1 MSRTGDFLNGN
12 MPAGDHSYCMFS
24 VRDLINLRFNM
35 DAFTI
40 RRMASSLDRPVVS
53 ICLWMAAVFLAS
65 AGAAHSKLLAV
76 EKEQSS
82 GVAPVRIGAIHV
94 SGQKNYNA
102 EQVIAATGLK
112 AGQEFNVKD
121 LDEAAQRLG
130 RSGAFPEVSY
140 SYVPQGGLIT
150 IEFKVEEA
158 TKFRNCAFDNFVW
171 LTEEEIRAGLKKE
184 VPLYI
189 GVAPETGEMLDDIS
203 RALEKL
209 SKEKGVAVRV
219 SRRIQQNSIADPNW
233 VHMFVAEGAN
243 AKVHSLGFTGDLT
256 VNSEALQREAAGLV
270 GADYSAFQS
279 RLFGTAKLLPYY
291 RERGYLQAKVETLAP
306 KILSHMEGSSDYSV
320 EDVYAISEGS
330 VYRWE
335 AAEWSGDRALAPE
348 KLEAATGMKPNDIAN
363 GIKIDEGWNAVQ
375 KEYSKSG
382 YIEARVSPEPV
393 FDEQIRRVHFRVSV
407 AEGPQY
413 HMGNL
418 AITGLSPKI
427 GESLTK
433 RWRLKPSDVY
443 DATYPMDFVK
453 KEVFPA
459 VQAAGLRDAKVAVQ
473 TVPIREKHVMN
484 VTVKVG

>member
-1 MSRTGDFLNGN
+1 M
-12 MPAGDHSYCMFS
+12 H
-24 VRDLINLRFNM
+24 
-35 DAFTI
+35 AFTI
-40 RRMASSLDRPVVS
+40 RRMATPLERSVVS
-53 ICLWMAAVFLAS
+53 ICVLIGVVFLAT
-65 AGAAHSKLLAV
+65 AGAAHSKSAA
-76 EKEQSS
+76 EQTEQQ
-82 GVAPVRIGAIHV
+82 GGAAQAKIGAIQV
-94 SGQKNYNA
+94 RGQKSYTA

-112 AGQEFNVKD
+112 AGQEFDVKD

-130 RSGAFPEVSY
+130 ESGAFPEVSY
-140 SYVPQGGLIT
+140 SYVPQAGLIA
-150 IEFKVEEA
+150 IEFKVAEA

-171 LTEEEIRAGLKKE
+171 LTQDDIRAGLKRD

-189 GVAPETGEMLDDIS
+189 GVAPETGQILDDIS

-243 AKVHSLGFTGDLT
+243 PKVQSLQFTKNLT
-256 VNSEALQREAAGLV
+256 VSSAALEKEAAGLV
-270 GADYSAFQS
+270 GVEYSAFQS

-291 RERGYLQAKVETLAP
+291 RERGYLQAKVETQAP
-306 KILSHMEGSSDYSV
+306 KILRHVEGSSDYSV
-320 EDVYAISEGS
+320 VDVYAISEGS

-348 KLEAATGMKPNDIAN
+348 RLEAATGMRPNDIAN
-363 GIKIDEGWNAVQ
+363 GIKIDEGWSAVQ

-382 YIEARVSPEPV
+382 YIEASVSPEPV
-393 FDEQIRRVHFRVSV
+393 FDEQTHRVHFRVSV

-413 HMGNL
+413 HMGSF
-418 AITGLSPKI
+418 AITGLPPKVE
-427 GESLTK
+427 ESLTK

-443 DATYPMDFVK
+443 DATYPLDFVK

-473 TVPIREKHVMN
+473 TVPNREMHVMN

>member
-1 MSRTGDFLNGN
+1 
-12 MPAGDHSYCMFS
+12 
-24 VRDLINLRFNM
+24 
-35 DAFTI
+35 
-40 RRMASSLDRPVVS
+40 
-53 ICLWMAAVFLAS
+53 
-65 AGAAHSKLLAV
+65 
-76 EKEQSS
+76 
-82 GVAPVRIGAIHV
+82 
-94 SGQKNYNA
+94 
-102 EQVIAATGLK
+102 
-112 AGQEFNVKD
+112 
-121 LDEAAQRLG
+121 
-130 RSGAFPEVSY
+130 
-140 SYVPQGGLIT
+140 
-150 IEFKVEEA
+150 
-158 TKFRNCAFDNFVW
+158 
-171 LTEEEIRAGLKKE
+171 
-184 VPLYI
+184 
-189 GVAPETGEMLDDIS
+189 MLDDIS

>member
-1 MSRTGDFLNGN
+1 
-12 MPAGDHSYCMFS
+12 
-24 VRDLINLRFNM
+24 
-35 DAFTI
+35 
-40 RRMASSLDRPVVS
+40 
-53 ICLWMAAVFLAS
+53 MAAVFLAS
-65 AGAAHSKLLAV
+65 AGAVHSKLLAV
-76 EKEQSS
+76 ETEQSS
-82 GVAPVRIGAIHV
+82 GAAPAKIGAIHV
-94 SGQKNYNA
+94 RGQKNYSA

-112 AGQEFNVKD
+112 AGQEFNVND
-121 LDEAAQRLG
+121 LDVAAQRLG
-130 RSGAFPEVSY
+130 KSGAFPEVSY
-140 SYVPQGGLIT
+140 SYVPQGGLIA

-171 LTEEEIRAGLKKE
+171 LTQDEIQAGLKKD

-209 SKEKGVAVRV
+209 SKERGVPVRV

-243 AKVHSLGFTGDLT
+243 AKVQSLGFTGNLT
-256 VNSEALQREAAGLV
+256 VNSEALQKEAAGLV

-291 RERGYLQAKVETLAP
+291 RERGYWHAKVETLAP
-306 KILSHMEGSSDYSV
+306 KILSHTEGSGDYSV

-348 KLEAATGMKPNDIAN
+348 RLEAATGMKPNDIAN
-363 GIKIDEGWNAVQ
+363 GIKIDEGWSAVQ

-382 YIEARVSPEPV
+382 YIEASVSPEPM
-393 FDEQIRRVHFRVSV
+393 FDEQTHRVHFRVSV

-413 HMGNL
+413 HMGNF
-418 AITGLSPKI
+418 AITGLPPKI

-433 RWRLKPSDVY
+433 RWRLKAGDVY
-443 DATYPMDFVK
+443 DAAYPLDFVK

-459 VQAAGLRDAKVAVQ
+459 AQGAGLRGAKVAVQ
-473 TVPIREKHVMN
+473 TVPNREQHVMD